1 MQRERKHQRSVIAMA
16 FAKKIQKKYCMC
28 LKDICQMVCLEAFVF
43 LAMKPYS
50 RTLTDVVFFVQFA
63 DDFVSFHIMMV
74 KVYP

>member
-1 MQRERKHQRSVIAMA
+1 
-16 FAKKIQKKYCMC
+16 
-28 LKDICQMVCLEAFVF
+28 MVCLEAFVF
-43 LAMKPYS
+43 LAMKPYA